1 MNRYQ
6 IAVCLFFQCCFV
18 LKKKLEIERDVLNA
32 HRSICCYCIL
42 LTFWHYSTS
51 RMHRQAAE
59 DDVVSH
65 DATNQTHIDMLSHG
79 AVKGVKSILFLG
91 WTFFYLFLWCGLFY
105 LEFFNILF
113 SSILI
118 QLKAVKLKWS
128 SSWFY
133 YFDQNKIYLNK
144 IGENRF
150 CFSTQKIRIT
160 LCFMNVKLPLFHSI
174 RARYS
179 LRMISRKLSFNWN
192 DTEIMIHNITSET
205 LSHTD
210 TRFSKTFSSLCST
223 FSGTYLK
230 GSEHIKE

>member
-1 MNRYQ
+1 MMMMLLLLWHDTPQVGHTFPFWMAFSINVHLSRTWRCAW
-6 IAVCLFFQCCFV
+6 IAIKLPFAFFFQCCFV

-51 RMHRQAAE
+51 RMYRQAAE

-65 DATNQTHIDMLSHG
+65 DATNQTHIYMLSHD
-79 AVKGVKSILFLG
+79 AVKGVQSILFLG

-105 LEFFNILF
+105 LEFFNIHF

-133 YFDQNKIYLNK
+133 YFDQNKIYCL
-144 IGENRF
+144 E
-150 CFSTQKIRIT
+150 
-160 LCFMNVKLPLFHSI
+160 
-174 RARYS
+174 
-179 LRMISRKLSFNWN
+179 
-192 DTEIMIHNITSET
+192 
-205 LSHTD
+205 
-210 TRFSKTFSSLCST
+210 
-223 FSGTYLK
+223 
-230 GSEHIKE
+230 

>member
-1 MNRYQ
+1 MHESLSNCR
-6 IAVCLFFQCCFV
+6 LPFFFQCCFV

-65 DATNQTHIDMLSHG
+65 DATNQTHIYMLSHG

-133 YFDQNKIYLNK
+133 YFDQNKIYCLEWDRRKQIFFHTKNS
-144 IGENRF
+144 NYV
-150 CFSTQKIRIT
+150 
-160 LCFMNVKLPLFHSI
+160 MLFECEI
-174 RARYS
+174 AAV
-179 LRMISRKLSFNWN
+179 SF
-192 DTEIMIHNITSET
+192 
-205 LSHTD
+205 D
-210 TRFSKTFSSLCST
+210 TRK
-223 FSGTYLK
+223 
-230 GSEHIKE
+230 I

>member
-1 MNRYQ
+1 MARYASSRSHFSLLNGIFNKRASLKNLTMCMNRYQ
-6 IAVCLFFQCCFV
+6 IAVCIFFQCCFV

-51 RMHRQAAE
+51 RMYRQAAE

-65 DATNQTHIDMLSHG
+65 DATNQTHIYMLSHG

-105 LEFFNILF
+105 LEFFNIFF

-133 YFDQNKIYLNK
+133 YFDQNKIYCL
-144 IGENRF
+144 E
-150 CFSTQKIRIT
+150 
-160 LCFMNVKLPLFHSI
+160 
-174 RARYS
+174 
-179 LRMISRKLSFNWN
+179 
-192 DTEIMIHNITSET
+192 
-205 LSHTD
+205 
-210 TRFSKTFSSLCST
+210 
-223 FSGTYLK
+223 
-230 GSEHIKE
+230 